1 MGLQVRPYLRGV
13 AGAGDDMVGEHV
25 VGGPETSETL
35 VLLGEDLGRARECDS
50 VGSYHPAVGQ
60 ERRRD
65 DVGIEALVVD
75 GREVGAE
82 QRRNL
87 HGYSVAELD
96 TL

>member
-1 MGLQVRPYLRGV
+1 M
-13 AGAGDDMVGEHV
+13 
-25 VGGPETSETL
+25 VGGPETREAL
-35 VLLGEDLGRARECDS
+35 VLLDEDLGPAGERDS

-82 QRRNL
+82 QHRKR
-87 HGYSVAELD
+87 HGYSVAELA

>member
-1 MGLQVRPYLRGV
+1 MFARTCAVSPDRV
-13 AGAGDDMVGEHV
+13 DDVVGEHV
-25 VGGPETSETL
+25 VGSPETREAL
-35 VLLGEDLGRARECDS
+35 VLLGEDLGLAGDCDS
-50 VGSYHPAVGQ
+50 VGSYHPALGQ
-60 ERRRD
+60 ERPRD

-82 QRRNL
+82 QHRNL